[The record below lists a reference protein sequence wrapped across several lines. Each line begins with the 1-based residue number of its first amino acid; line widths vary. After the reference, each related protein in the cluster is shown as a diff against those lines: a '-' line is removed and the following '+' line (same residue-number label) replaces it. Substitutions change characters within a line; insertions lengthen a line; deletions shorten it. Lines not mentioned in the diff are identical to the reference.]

1 MGLRNLLR
9 RHTPAEDSEPSP
21 DTAEWRAY
29 DETLAGGYVITA
41 DPRLPLTT
49 LSAHVTTRSRSI
61 WLSVLPN
68 DLPAGQCYLLGGPEE
83 PTCELVQNIVVQI
96 DTTTICGT
104 DLHILKGDVPAVV
117 DGRILGHE
125 AVGTVTAVGSAVS
138 TLAEGDR
145 VLVPAITSCGRCAY
159 RERAMPSHC
168 QATGGIGWIFGH
180 LIDGT
185 QAEYARVPFAET
197 SVHKVPEGVT
207 DEQVLFLA
215 DILPTGYEVG
225 VRNGGV
231 KPGDVVVVV
240 GAGPVGLAA
249 IQTASLAGAASI
261 IALDVAD
268 SRLEHAS
275 RFGADV
281 TINAA
286 DAKAEEQVAALTDG
300 GLGADVA
307 IEAVGTPGTFD
318 VCTRVVRPG
327 GTIAN
332 IGVHG
337 APTTLHLEEL
347 WIKNVTITTGLVDG
361 TTVPLL
367 LQLVR
372 AGKIAAEMFGTHDF
386 ALHDM
391 MAAYDTFA
399 EAGKHNALKVVIR
412 R

>member
-1 MGLRNLLR
+1 VKALVYHGPGQKSWE
-9 RHTPAEDSEPSP
+9 TVPDPSPAE
-21 DTAEWRAY
+21 
-29 DETLAGGYVITA
+29 
-41 DPRLPLTT
+41 
-49 LSAHVTTRSRSI
+49 
-61 WLSVLPN
+61 
-68 DLPAGQCYLLGGPEE
+68 
-83 PTCELVQNIVVQI
+83 PTDIVVQI
-96 DTTTICGT
+96 DTTTLCGT
-104 DLHILKGDVPAVV
+104 DLHILKGDVPAVT

-125 AVGTVTAVGSAVS
+125 AVGMVAAVGAAVTS
-138 TLAEGDR
+138 LAEGDR

-159 RERAMPSHC
+159 CKRAMPSHC

-197 SVHKVPEGVT
+197 SVHKVPEGIT
-207 DEQVLFLA
+207 DERVIFLA

-225 VRNGGV
+225 VRNGRV

-249 IQTASLAGAASI
+249 IQTASLAGAARI
-261 IALDVAD
+261 IALEPAGTRREH
-268 SRLEHAS
+268 SR

-281 TINAA
+281 AIDTA
-286 DAKAEEQVAALTDG
+286 DPDAESQVMALTDD

-307 IEAVGTPGTFD
+307 IEAVGVPATFD
-318 VCTRVVRPG
+318 ICTRVVRPG
-327 GTIAN
+327 GVIAN

-337 APTTLHLEEL
+337 APTTLHLEDL

-361 TTVPLL
+361 TTVPML

-372 AGKIAAEMFGTHDF
+372 SGKIAADLFGTHDF

>member
-1 MGLRNLLR
+1 MLPGRIRVGFQALIALIV
-9 RHTPAEDSEPSP
+9 TVWEDRLKALVYHGPGQKSWETVADPSP
-21 DTAEWRAY
+21 T
-29 DETLAGGYVITA
+29 
-41 DPRLPLTT
+41 
-49 LSAHVTTRSRSI
+49 
-61 WLSVLPN
+61 
-68 DLPAGQCYLLGGPEE
+68 E
-83 PTCELVQNIVVQI
+83 PTDIVVQV

-104 DLHILKGDVPAVV
+104 DLHILKGDVPAVT

-125 AVGTVTAVGSAVS
+125 AVGTVTAVGSAV
-138 TLAEGDR
+138 TGLAEGDR

-159 RERAMPSHC
+159 CKRAMPSHC

-225 VRNGGV
+225 VKNGRV

-249 IQTASLAGAASI
+249 IQTAALTGAASI
-261 IALDVAD
+261 IALEPAQ
-268 SRLEHAS
+268 SRREHAL
-275 RFGADV
+275 RFGAD
-281 TINAA
+281 IAIDPA
-286 DAKAEEQVAALTDG
+286 DADAEEQVAALTDG

-307 IEAVGTPGTFD
+307 IEAVGTPATFD
-318 VCTRVVRPG
+318 ICTRVVRPG
-327 GTIAN
+327 GVIAN
-332 IGVHG
+332 VGVHG

-372 AGKIAAEMFGTHDF
+372 SGKIAAELYGTHDF
-386 ALHDM
+386 ALNEM

-399 EAGKHNALKVVIR
+399 EAGRHNALKVVIKR
-412 R
+412 

>member
-1 MGLRNLLR
+1 MKALVYHGPGQKSWE
-9 RHTPAEDSEPSP
+9 TVPDPSPAE
-21 DTAEWRAY
+21 
-29 DETLAGGYVITA
+29 
-41 DPRLPLTT
+41 
-49 LSAHVTTRSRSI
+49 
-61 WLSVLPN
+61 
-68 DLPAGQCYLLGGPEE
+68 
-83 PTCELVQNIVVQI
+83 PTDIVVQI

-104 DLHILKGDVPAVV
+104 DLHILKGDVPAVT

-125 AVGTVTAVGSAVS
+125 AVGTVAAVGAAVTS
-138 TLAEGDR
+138 LAEGDR

-159 RERAMPSHC
+159 CKRAMPSHC

-207 DEQVLFLA
+207 DERVIFLA

-225 VRNGGV
+225 VRNGRV

-249 IQTASLAGAASI
+249 IQTASLAGAARI
-261 IALDVAD
+261 IALEPAD
-268 SRLEHAS
+268 TRREHSR

-281 TINAA
+281 AIDTA
-286 DAKAEEQVAALTDG
+286 DPDAEQQVLALTDG

-307 IEAVGTPGTFD
+307 IEAVGVPATFD
-318 VCTRVVRPG
+318 ICTRVVRPG
-327 GTIAN
+327 GVVAN
-332 IGVHG
+332 VGVHG
-337 APTTLHLEEL
+337 APTTLHLEDL

-361 TTVPLL
+361 TTVPML

-372 AGKIAAEMFGTHDF
+372 SGKIAADLFGTHDF

>member
-1 MGLRNLLR
+1 VDWEVLVKALVYHGPGQKSWD
-9 RHTPAEDSEPSP
+9 TVPDPSPAE
-21 DTAEWRAY
+21 
-29 DETLAGGYVITA
+29 
-41 DPRLPLTT
+41 
-49 LSAHVTTRSRSI
+49 
-61 WLSVLPN
+61 
-68 DLPAGQCYLLGGPEE
+68 
-83 PTCELVQNIVVQI
+83 PTDIVVQV

-104 DLHILKGDVPAVV
+104 DLHILKGDVPAVTS
-117 DGRILGHE
+117 GRILGHE
-125 AVGTVTAVGSAVS
+125 AVGTVVAVGAAVTS
-138 TLAEGDR
+138 LAEGDR

-159 RERAMPSHC
+159 CKRAMPSHC

-207 DEQVLFLA
+207 DERVIFLA

-225 VRNGGV
+225 VRNGRV

-249 IQTASLAGAASI
+249 IQTASLAGAARI
-261 IALDVAD
+261 IALETAD
-268 SRLEHAS
+268 TRREHS
-275 RFGADV
+275 QRFGADV
-281 TINAA
+281 AINAA
-286 DAKAEEQVAALTDG
+286 DSDAEEQVMALTDG

-307 IEAVGTPGTFD
+307 IEAVGVPATFD
-318 VCTRVVRPG
+318 ICTKVVRPG
-327 GTIAN
+327 GVIAN

-337 APTTLHLEEL
+337 APTTLHLEDL
-347 WIKNVTITTGLVDG
+347 WIRNVTITTGLVDG
-361 TTVPLL
+361 TTVPML

-372 AGKIAAEMFGTHDF
+372 SGKIAADLFGTHDF

>member
-1 MGLRNLLR
+1 MKALVYHGPGQKSWD
-9 RHTPAEDSEPSP
+9 TVPDPAP
-21 DTAEWRAY
+21 T
-29 DETLAGGYVITA
+29 
-41 DPRLPLTT
+41 DPT
-49 LSAHVTTRSRSI
+49 
-61 WLSVLPN
+61 
-68 DLPAGQCYLLGGPEE
+68 D
-83 PTCELVQNIVVQI
+83 IVVQI

-125 AVGTVTAVGSAVS
+125 AVGTVTAVGAAVS

-159 RERAMPSHC
+159 CKRAMPSHC

-281 TINAA
+281 MINAA
-286 DAKAEEQVAALTDG
+286 DSNAEQQVTALTDG

-318 VCTRVVRPG
+318 ICTRVVRPG
-327 GTIAN
+327 GTVAN

-372 AGKIAAEMFGTHDF
+372 SGKIAAEMFGTHDF
-386 ALHDM
+386 ALQDM

>member
-1 MGLRNLLR
+1 MSQGTIRGRINVKFHAATALIVSIGRLRMKALVY
-9 RHTPAEDSEPSP
+9 HGPGQKSWDTVPDPAP
-21 DTAEWRAY
+21 T
-29 DETLAGGYVITA
+29 
-41 DPRLPLTT
+41 DPT
-49 LSAHVTTRSRSI
+49 
-61 WLSVLPN
+61 
-68 DLPAGQCYLLGGPEE
+68 D
-83 PTCELVQNIVVQI
+83 IVVQI

-125 AVGTVTAVGSAVS
+125 AVGTVTAVGSAVT

-159 RERAMPSHC
+159 CKRAMPSHC

-286 DAKAEEQVAALTDG
+286 DAKAEQQVTALTDG

-318 VCTRVVRPG
+318 ICTRVVRPG
-327 GTIAN
+327 GTVAN

-372 AGKIAAEMFGTHDF
+372 SGKIAAEMFGTHDF
-386 ALHDM
+386 ALQDM

>member
-1 MGLRNLLR
+1 VDIAATVMVSEVSVKALVYHGPGQKSWE
-9 RHTPAEDSEPSP
+9 TVPDPSPAE
-21 DTAEWRAY
+21 
-29 DETLAGGYVITA
+29 
-41 DPRLPLTT
+41 
-49 LSAHVTTRSRSI
+49 
-61 WLSVLPN
+61 
-68 DLPAGQCYLLGGPEE
+68 
-83 PTCELVQNIVVQI
+83 PTDIVVQV

-104 DLHILKGDVPAVV
+104 DLHILKGDVPAVT

-125 AVGTVTAVGSAVS
+125 AVGTVVAVGAAVTS
-138 TLAEGDR
+138 LAEGDR

-159 RERAMPSHC
+159 CKRAMPSHC

-207 DEQVLFLA
+207 DERVIFLA

-225 VRNGGV
+225 VRNGRV

-249 IQTASLAGAASI
+249 IQTASLAGAARI
-261 IALDVAD
+261 IALETAD
-268 SRLEHAS
+268 TRREHSR

-281 TINAA
+281 AIDAA
-286 DAKAEEQVAALTDG
+286 DPDAEDQVMALTDG

-307 IEAVGTPGTFD
+307 IEAVGVPATFD
-318 VCTRVVRPG
+318 ICTRVVRPG
-327 GTIAN
+327 GVIAN

-337 APTTLHLEEL
+337 APTTLHLEDL

-361 TTVPLL
+361 TTVPML

-372 AGKIAAEMFGTHDF
+372 SGKIAADLFGTHDF

>member
-1 MGLRNLLR
+1 MKALVYHGPG
-9 RHTPAEDSEPSP
+9 HKSWETVPDPSPAE
-21 DTAEWRAY
+21 
-29 DETLAGGYVITA
+29 
-41 DPRLPLTT
+41 
-49 LSAHVTTRSRSI
+49 
-61 WLSVLPN
+61 
-68 DLPAGQCYLLGGPEE
+68 
-83 PTCELVQNIVVQI
+83 PTDIIVQI

-104 DLHILKGDVPAVV
+104 DLHILKGDVPAVT

-125 AVGTVTAVGSAVS
+125 AVGTVAAVGAAVTS
-138 TLAEGDR
+138 LAEGDR

-159 RERAMPSHC
+159 CKRAMPSHC

-207 DEQVLFLA
+207 DERVIFLA

-225 VRNGGV
+225 VRNGRV

-249 IQTASLAGAASI
+249 IQTASLAGAARI
-261 IALDVAD
+261 IALEPAD
-268 SRLEHAS
+268 TRREHSR

-281 TINAA
+281 AIDTA
-286 DAKAEEQVAALTDG
+286 DPDAEQQVMALTDG

-307 IEAVGTPGTFD
+307 IEAVGVPATFD
-318 VCTRVVRPG
+318 ICTRVVRPG
-327 GTIAN
+327 GVVAN
-332 IGVHG
+332 VGVHG
-337 APTTLHLEEL
+337 APTTLHLEDL

-361 TTVPLL
+361 TTVPML

-372 AGKIAAEMFGTHDF
+372 SGKIAADLFGTHDF

>member
-1 MGLRNLLR
+1 MISTTWEALLKALVY
-9 RHTPAEDSEPSP
+9 HGPGQKSWDTVEDPAPAE
-21 DTAEWRAY
+21 
-29 DETLAGGYVITA
+29 
-41 DPRLPLTT
+41 
-49 LSAHVTTRSRSI
+49 
-61 WLSVLPN
+61 
-68 DLPAGQCYLLGGPEE
+68 
-83 PTCELVQNIVVQI
+83 PTDIVVRI

-125 AVGTVTAVGSAVS
+125 AVGTVAAVGSAVTS
-138 TLAEGDR
+138 LAEGDR

-159 RERAMPSHC
+159 CKRAMPSHC
-168 QATGGIGWIFGH
+168 QAVGGIGWIFGH

-225 VRNGGV
+225 VRNGRV

-261 IALDVAD
+261 IALDLAE
-268 SRLEHAS
+268 SRLEHAL
-275 RFGADV
+275 RFGADA

-286 DAKAEEQVAALTDG
+286 DPAAEERVASLTG
-300 GLGADVA
+300 AGLGADVA

-318 VCTRVVRPG
+318 ICTRVVRPG
-327 GTIAN
+327 GVIAN

-367 LQLVR
+367 LQLVQS
-372 AGKIAAEMFGTHDF
+372 GKIAAEMYGTHDF

-391 MAAYDTFA
+391 MTAYDTFA

>member
-1 MGLRNLLR
+1 MKALVYHGPGQKSWD
-9 RHTPAEDSEPSP
+9 TVPDPSP
-21 DTAEWRAY
+21 
-29 DETLAGGYVITA
+29 V
-41 DPRLPLTT
+41 
-49 LSAHVTTRSRSI
+49 
-61 WLSVLPN
+61 
-68 DLPAGQCYLLGGPEE
+68 E
-83 PTCELVQNIVVQI
+83 PTDIVVQV

-125 AVGTVTAVGSAVS
+125 AVGTVTAVGSAVNS
-138 TLAEGDR
+138 IAEGDR

-159 RERAMPSHC
+159 CKRAMPSHC

-180 LIDGT
+180 LIEGT

-197 SVHKVPEGVT
+197 SVHKVPEGVA

-215 DILPTGYEVG
+215 DILPTGYE
-225 VRNGGV
+225 
-231 KPGDVVVVV
+231 
-240 GAGPVGLAA
+240 LAA

-261 IALDVAD
+261 IALEMAD
-268 SRLEHAS
+268 FRLEQAL

-281 TINAA
+281 AINAA
-286 DAKAEEQVAALTDG
+286 DADAEERVAALTDG

-318 VCTRVVRPG
+318 ICTRVVRPG
-327 GTIAN
+327 GVIAN

-337 APTTLHLEEL
+337 APTTLHLEDL

-372 AGKIAAEMFGTHDF
+372 SGKIAADLFGTHDF
-386 ALHDM
+386 ALGDM